1 MQVIIN
7 TKIRTFKIS
16 CYYYTQFTHLIYKKK
31 QETETKQEEEED
43 INLAQTVMT
52 VKITLTR
59 ITLSQGPPRDAQ

>member
-1 MQVIIN
+1 MLLL
-7 TKIRTFKIS
+7 
-16 CYYYTQFTHLIYKKK
+16 YTIYTSYLQKK